1 MSHTDI
7 LKLKHGIYWIK
18 GKNTKDIIIERT
30 EKGYKITQ
38 SIWKFMY
45 SELYDISGKL
55 LKINVNLNKHKK
67 HNKNNITS
75 IINNTKDNRT
85 KEKKS
90 YAKSKKE
97 TGCTNC
103 SGYQK

>member
-7 LKLKHGIYWIK
+7 LKLKHGIHWIK
-18 GKNTKDIIIERT
+18 GKNTKDLIIERT

-38 SIWKFMY
+38 SIWKFVY

-67 HNKNNITS
+67 HNTSKNNKNNKNNNITS
-75 IINNTKDNRT
+75 IINNTKDNKT
-85 KEKKS
+85 KEKK
-90 YAKSKKE
+90 
-97 TGCTNC
+97 
-103 SGYQK
+103 